1 MNCHDAFRLDQES
14 HQAAWRYSAYDRR
27 EISHS
32 KLIPKTSSNER
43 SISTIKSSRIVYSIR
58 VSIEMNC
65 HDAFR
70 LDQESHQA
78 AWRYSAY
85 DRREISH
92 SKLIPK
98 TSSNERSISTIKSS
112 RRSIQ
117 YGWVSKWIATT
128 RFDSIKSLIRRHDD
142 ILHTIEERFLI
153 RS

>member
-43 SISTIKSSRIVYSIR
+43 SISTIKSSRRSIQYGW
-58 VSIEMNC
+58 VSKWIATTRF
-65 HDAFR
+65 DSIKS
-70 LDQESHQA
+70 LISA